1 MPNFNLPT
9 KTLVLHVNLKCGH
22 RCRRSR
28 APSSLLSC
36 RGEPARHVLRGDL
49 LWRLCGRIIDFKSSA
64 RLTPH
69 RIIGGML
76 FQWQVD
82 ISERWQLDPNQVLP
96 KALTTD
102 DSSPA
107 TDCLVNSELVML
119 AVIVVILAL
128 CIGAVVMVMTTLPVT
143 HTPDTVFV
151 LGGVM
156 VLAV

>member
-1 MPNFNLPT
+1 
-9 KTLVLHVNLKCGH
+9 
-22 RCRRSR
+22 
-28 APSSLLSC
+28 
-36 RGEPARHVLRGDL
+36 
-49 LWRLCGRIIDFKSSA
+49 
-64 RLTPH
+64 
-69 RIIGGML
+69 ML

-96 KALTTD
+96 KALTPD

-119 AVIVVILAL
+119 AVIVVILAP
-128 CIGAVVMVMTTLPVT
+128 CICAVVMVMPTLPVT

>member
-1 MPNFNLPT
+1 
-9 KTLVLHVNLKCGH
+9 
-22 RCRRSR
+22 
-28 APSSLLSC
+28 
-36 RGEPARHVLRGDL
+36 
-49 LWRLCGRIIDFKSSA
+49 
-64 RLTPH
+64 
-69 RIIGGML
+69 ML

-107 TDCLVNSELVML
+107 TDCPVNSELVML
-119 AVIVVILAL
+119 AVIVVILAP
-128 CIGAVVMVMTTLPVT
+128 CIGAVVMVMPTLPVT